1 MLSQRFFSSSS
12 LTLTI
17 TAGALA
23 ALTSA
28 CASFGDGPYVWVD
41 ELSANELKPPPYKLQ
56 AGDRLIVNVWNQQP
70 LSGEVLVRPDGNI
83 TMPLVGDVFVY
94 NLTPPQASQEI
105 AKRLNG
111 MVVDPNV
118 AVALTSNRDATVSV
132 VGEVQTAGSF
142 DLRPGEGVL
151 EILARAGGLS
161 EFADKSRVFVVR
173 KSENLRVRLNYD
185 KLAHAD
191 GAAVKF
197 ILQDG
202 DVIVVD

>member
-1 MLSQRFFSSSS
+1 MRLTALLSLASFF
-12 LTLTI
+12 
-17 TAGALA
+17 
-23 ALTSA
+23 ALTVVTTG
-28 CASFGDGPYVWVD
+28 CVTDGPYVWVD
-41 ELSANELKPPPYKLQ
+41 ELSPNDLKPPPYKLQ
-56 AGDRLIVNVWNQQP
+56 VGDRLIVNVWNQQP

-83 TMPLVGDVFVY
+83 TMPLVGDVFVH
-94 NLTPPQASQEI
+94 NLTPPQAAAEI

-118 AVALTSNRDATVSV
+118 AVALTSNRNSTVSV

-161 EFADKSRVFVVR
+161 EFADRSRVFVVR
-173 KSENLRVRLNYD
+173 KNENLRVRLNYD

-197 ILQDG
+197 MLQDG
-202 DVIVVD
+202 DVVVVD